1 MAGWTVAGYTATGV
15 SAPGAGDDGRV
26 AEAVQDAT
34 GARVLITY
42 PDPRLGSDEA
52 FRERF
57 RTEMELLRDV
67 DHPNVVR
74 VRELVATETGLALIT
89 DAVQGAALRRVL
101 ATSGPLSP
109 EAALA
114 VLRGSLS
121 GLGAAQEAGVVHRDY
136 QPSNVLVSA
145 EGVCRVTGFGLA
157 VRTEAMMPAA
167 GTPSYMAPELWE
179 GASPRSVT
187 DIYAVTA
194 TFYECLTGR
203 VPYTAESVFELQ
215 TLHRAAPIPAADVPA
230 ALAPLLALGLAK
242 APVERPADAAG
253 FLAELEAAAAVAY
266 GLEWEE
272 RGRRELAALVARVGS
287 EDGVATS
294 VLPAVAGG
302 VGVGV
307 GVGVGEVPS
316 IWADDSAPESL
327 GDDGER
333 MGRGTKIGIS
343 VAVVAVIGAVLA
355 AVAFSPG
362 KHAAATAGPSG
373 EIVSASDTSSVI
385 DGSSPGLAAG
395 AGPTPGSRSSDSGAS
410 PTQATSGSSATSSAT
425 AKTPPTSG
433 PGATPIG
440 VPLPSS
446 SSVGSL
452 PSYPSAPPPSS
463 GSPTTSAGGST
474 PPTTPSV
481 TVTVSASA
489 TMKNSTYSGPCPPTD
504 PPTGTVTFTVSG
516 LPSGSSE
523 AISYHWRVAGG
534 GAGGGWNSVNAQDGS
549 TTEQFTVSDD
559 PHSQKGLSGTVE
571 VDWSAPGTSGGAAT
585 AGSVDIKCTG
595 GGTGGGPGGTGG
607 GVPTS
612 GASS

>member
-15 SAPGAGDDGRV
+15 SSPGAGDDGRV
-26 AEAVQDAT
+26 VEAVHDAT
-34 GARVLITY
+34 GTRVLITY

-57 RTEMELLRDV
+57 RTEAELLRDV

-74 VRELVATETGLALIT
+74 VRELVATEAGLALIT
-89 DAVQGAALRRVL
+89 DAVEGATLRRVL

-114 VLRGSLS
+114 VMRGSLS
-121 GLGAAQEAGVVHRDY
+121 GLGAAQDAGVVHRDY
-136 QPSNVLVSA
+136 QPSNVRVGT
-145 EGVCRVTGFGLA
+145 EGVCEVTGFGLA

-187 DIYAVTA
+187 DLYAVTA

-203 VPYTAESVFELQ
+203 VPYTADSVFELQ
-215 TLHRAAPIPAADVPA
+215 TLHRAAPIPVADVPS

-253 FLAELEAAAAVAY
+253 FLAELEAAAAVEY

-287 EDGVATS
+287 EDGAATS
-294 VLPAVAGG
+294 VLPAVGAGA
-302 VGVGV
+302 
-307 GVGVGEVPS
+307 GEARS
-316 IWADDSAPESL
+316 IWSDDGAPESL
-327 GDDGER
+327 GDDGAG

-343 VAVVAVIGAVLA
+343 VAAVAVVGAVLA

-362 KHAAATAGPSG
+362 KHSTATAGPSG

-395 AGPTPGSRSSDSGAS
+395 AGPTPGSRGSDSGTS
-410 PTQATSGSSATSSAT
+410 PTQATSGSSSTSSAT
-425 AKTPPTSG
+425 AKAPPTSG
-433 PGATPIG
+433 AGATPIG

-446 SSVGSL
+446 SSMGSL

-463 GSPTTSAGGST
+463 GSPTTAVGSST
-474 PPTTPSV
+474 PSTTPSV

-489 TMKNSTYSGPCPPTD
+489 TMTNSSYSGPCPPTD
-504 PPTGTVTFTVSG
+504 PPTGTVTFNVAG
-516 LPSGSSE
+516 LPAGSSE

-534 GAGGGWNSVNAQDGS
+534 GTGGGWSSVNAQDGS
-549 TTEQFTVSDD
+549 TTERFTISDD
-559 PHSQKGLSGTVE
+559 PHSQKGMSGTVE

-595 GGTGGGPGGTGG
+595 GGTGGG
-607 GVPTS
+607 
-612 GASS
+612 